1 MMVHVKIDNVFKYY
15 MEEVPDD
22 FESMKKAYPIILSP
36 FLVAVY
42 EYRGWGK
49 WTVITKVSSIDIDN
63 EPEFKEMVYKI
74 NSKATKLHGNNI
86 GLIDTPK
93 YATIYETTIPEIYPD
108 NFLSIAQMVAND
120 KGELIADHIGAKINP
135 DYVKTT
141 NWTEEEELEMSEDIG
156 KFIAPVNVAISF
168 MHCKN
173 VHLIDEPLTRQRRRK
188 LERKGGI
195 RYKVLDIEPFKKQ
208 VRRETQ
214 PGESQL
220 QRALHIC
227 RGHFATY
234 TDEKPLFGK
243 VTGTFW
249 KPMHVRG
256 NKSQGQVVKDYN
268 IKLDDK

>member
-1 MMVHVKIDNVFKYY
+1 MEISIDDLVSENWENIFRDAREQTIHVRIDNVERY
-15 MEEVPDD
+15 M
-22 FESMKKAYPIILSP
+22 KRL
-36 FLVAVY
+36 L
-42 EYRGWGK
+42 
-49 WTVITKVSSIDIDN
+49 
-63 EPEFKEMVYKI
+63 
-74 NSKATKLHGNNI
+74 
-86 GLIDTPK
+86 
-93 YATIYETTIPEIYPD
+93 
-108 NFLSIAQMVAND
+108 D
-120 KGELIADHIGAKINP
+120 KGESVGIEKYAPVLAPSFESVNFVYYVPEYGYHQSVLVSAFDAEPQDLEYENDPCRGIIHFDVKAPSPYDESALISSLRIDAVGTVINKNQECYPSEKFKGMDDDVIGAV
-135 DYVKTT
+135 YRTMT
-141 NWTEEEELEMSEDIG
+141 M
-156 KFIAPVNVAISF
+156 PVLMAMSF

-234 TDEKPLFGK
+234 TEDKPLFGK
-243 VTGTFW
+243 LVGTYW

-256 NKSQGQVVKDYN
+256 NKAHGQIVKDYN
-268 IKLDDK
+268 IKLD